1 MGETSKEQR
10 LVFGDVAEVYD
21 RVRPGYPGEL
31 VDDVMAYGDLEAGDR
46 AIEVGPGT
54 GRATLL
60 FAARGLKITGVEP
73 SAEMAAVARERL
85 KAYPDVTIEE
95 GLFEGYEGPVDFR
108 LAFGAQAWHWVP
120 QEVRY
125 AKAHEALGDGG
136 VFAWFFNL
144 PDWTGNDG
152 LRTALDQVYERLA
165 PDIPSRG
172 PGSAWTSVSSL
183 EEEIVEEINDAR
195 FIDPLRDEPLFT
207 AVEARWYRHTR
218 RYSTPDYLDL
228 LRTQSDHRMLD
239 AEHLA
244 RLLDAV
250 AQVLQDHGGEVE
262 LGYRTG
268 LYLAR
273 KG

>member
-1 MGETSKEQR
+1 MTESSKEQR
-10 LVFGDVAEVYD
+10 LVFGDVAEIYD
-21 RVRPGYPGEL
+21 RVRPGYPDEL
-31 VDDVMAYGDLEAGDR
+31 IDDVMAYGRLAAGDR
-46 AIEVGPGT
+46 AIEVGSGT

-60 FAARGLKITGVEP
+60 FAARGLEITGVEP
-73 SAEMAAVARERL
+73 SAEMAAVARDRL
-85 KAYPDVTIEE
+85 AGYPDVTIEE
-95 GLFEGYEGPVDFR
+95 GLFEDYDGPVDFR
-108 LAFGAQAWHWVP
+108 LAFGGQAWHWVP

-125 AKAHEALGDGG
+125 SKAHEVLGDGG

-144 PDWTGNDG
+144 PDWSGREDV
-152 LRTALDQVYERLA
+152 RAALDDVYERLA

-172 PGSAWTSVSSL
+172 PGSAWTGISSL

-195 FIDPLRDEPLFT
+195 FVDPLRDGPLFT

-218 RYSTPDYLDL
+218 RYPTADYLDL
-228 LRTQSDHRMLD
+228 LRTQSDHRMLEP
-239 AEHLA
+239 EHLE

-250 AQVLQDHGGEVE
+250 ADVLDAAGGVVE

-273 KG
+273 KA

>member
-1 MGETSKEQR
+1 MTAARREQR
-10 LVFGDVAEVYD
+10 LVFGDVAETYD
-21 RVRPGYPGEL
+21 RVRPGYPEAL
-31 VDDVMAYGDLEAGDR
+31 VDDVMAYGGLEAGDR

-60 FAARGLKITGVEP
+60 FAARDLGITGLEP

-85 KAYPDVTIEE
+85 AAHPDVTIEE
-95 GLFEGYEGPVDFR
+95 GLFEDYDGPAGFR

-120 QEVRY
+120 REVRY
-125 AKAHEALGDGG
+125 AKAHEVLGDEG

-144 PDWTGNDG
+144 PDWSGSEDA
-152 LRTALDQVYERLA
+152 RADLDAVYEQIA

-172 PGSAWTSVSSL
+172 PGSAWTSISSL
-183 EEEIVEEINDAR
+183 EEDIVEEINAAR
-195 FIDPLRDEPLFT
+195 FIDPLREGSLFT
-207 AVEARWYRHTR
+207 DVEARWYRHSM
-218 RYSTPDYLDL
+218 RYDTADYLDL
-228 LRTQSDHRMLD
+228 LRTQSDHRMLEPD
-239 AEHLA
+239 HLD

-250 AQVLQDHGGEVE
+250 AEVIGDHGSGVD

-273 KG
+273 KS